1 MNQHLRNLT
10 DPLVGIVQCGNKFLI
25 GCEISLVLPVQM
37 AGKQVQRIV
46 VYRNGG
52 SLR

>member
-10 DPLVGIVQCGNKFLI
+10 DPDVGIVQRGNKSLI
-25 GCEISLVLPVQM
+25 GCKVSPVLPIQM

-46 VYRNGG
+46 VSRYSG
-52 SLR
+52 SFR